1 MEETRQV
8 KIIDKASIIHLVSKM
23 WEREMENNNITL
35 KCRERRQV
43 MHRYAFMVAVREC
56 TTLTLSE
63 TGRIIRKDHATVLH
77 AKKQHETNMRFDT
90 EYKTIYD
97 LYYLELKAIS
107 EMMIEDQ
114 ELMYPTDTNEMRMRL
129 INLSKR
135 VRGHIVEKKELEVEL
150 LKSRRERRHLKE
162 HNKELIKRN
171 DFLDEEVKRLKR
183 LL

>member
-1 MEETRQV
+1 
-8 KIIDKASIIHLVSKM
+8 
-23 WEREMENNNITL
+23 
-35 KCRERRQV
+35 
-43 MHRYAFMVAVREC
+43 
-56 TTLTLSE
+56 
-63 TGRIIRKDHATVLH
+63 
-77 AKKQHETNMRFDT
+77 
-90 EYKTIYD
+90 
-97 LYYLELKAIS
+97 
-107 EMMIEDQ
+107 
-114 ELMYPTDTNEMRMRL
+114 MRL